1 MNIRFKIFFLLF
13 IAGLYS
19 KAQSQF
25 DYTFYKNLINQKEQ
39 DLALLYLNNSL
50 PINNLIQK
58 DSILY
63 LKGIQFYERKQFDS
77 SVFYLQKISNSSP
90 TFTHAKLVQTI
101 ALGYTNQPELT
112 ISENLNTVSN
122 SDSVIKKI
130 KILLLASNAIIHK
143 NYSSY
148 DSLIAQINDS
158 LYIYNSLQT
167 TLNKWSYK
175 RSQKMKSGFVAGMF
189 SAIIPGLGKVYA
201 GKGFDGL
208 STFFTHVPLA
218 FILNESIQNSGVN
231 SGRFITFA
239 SITSLFYIGNILTSY
254 HDVKISRKEVDFERK
269 NEVLLQCNIMLR
281 NYFN

>member
-63 LKGIQFYERKQFDS
+63 LKGIQFYEKKQFDS

-90 TFTHAKLVQTI
+90 TFTHAKLVQAI
-101 ALGYTNQPELT
+101 ALSYLNNPELA
-112 ISENLNTVSN
+112 ISKSLNAVSN
-122 SDSVIKKI
+122 SDSVIKQI

-167 TLNKWSYK
+167 TLNKWSKK
-175 RSQKMKSGFVAGMF
+175 RTQKVKSGFVAGIF
-189 SAIIPGLGKVYA
+189 SAVVPGLGKVYA

-208 STFFTHVPLA
+208 STFFTHVPLV
-218 FILNESIQNSGVN
+218 FILNESLQNSGVN

-254 HDVKISRKEVDFERK
+254 HDVKLSRKEVDFERK

>member
-1 MNIRFKIFFLLF
+1 MNIRFKILFLLF
-13 IAGLYS
+13 IVGFYS

-63 LKGIQFYERKQFDS
+63 LKGIQFYEKKQFDS

-90 TFTHAKLVQTI
+90 TFTHAKLVQAI
-101 ALGYTNQPELT
+101 ALSYLNNPELA
-112 ISENLNTVSN
+112 ISKSLNAVSN
-122 SDSVIKKI
+122 SDSVIKQI

-158 LYIYNSLQT
+158 LYIYNSLQA
-167 TLNKWSYK
+167 TLNKWSKK
-175 RSQKMKSGFVAGMF
+175 RTQKVKSGFVGGIF
-189 SAIIPGLGKVYA
+189 SAVVPGLGKVYA

-208 STFFTHVPLA
+208 STFFTHVPLV
-218 FILNESIQNSGVN
+218 FILNESLQNSGVN

-254 HDVKISRKEVDFERK
+254 HDVKLSRKEVDFERK